1 MSPFHYPGQPVS
13 AADAIAMLKNRKD
26 HARYRLNA
34 MRGRD
39 ERASGLLRQ
48 LWAMIRG
55 RA

>member
-1 MSPFHYPGQPVS
+1 MSPFHYHGQPVS

-34 MRGRD
+34 KRGHD
-39 ERASGLLRQ
+39 ERASGLWSQ
-48 LWAMIRG
+48 LWSMIRG

>member
-1 MSPFHYPGQPVS
+1 MTPFHYHGQPVS

-34 MRGRD
+34 LRGRD
-39 ERASGLLRQ
+39 ERASGLWDQ
-48 LWAMIRG
+48 LWRMIRG